1 VSGTKG
7 ATFLGLAKA
16 EASLLT
22 RSALVLA
29 GLPAGALV
37 IWFFNR
43 SGMPLWWEASWLLGG
58 GQLILGMA
66 VLAAAQ
72 LATWRARRNAM
83 ADLYASFPATAATR
97 TLAHLAGLL
106 GAVPASLLL
115 AGAATALVQ
124 ARGAVGAPSIPV
136 LADGLLLVIAAGA
149 AGVAIGTVF
158 PHPLAGVLGALAL
171 LLSSEWSHMV
181 SGAAIWLSPWETGQD
196 QLAGLPGPLV
206 GYPPVGPHALE
217 LAGLAVLAG
226 VVALAVTV
234 RRLRAWGAL
243 TAAGVIAVAAICF
256 AGALQ
261 LRPIPA
267 AGLDRLVSEVAD
279 PASVQSCTTAANQV
293 SYCLYPGFGSLLPS
307 LEAPVSAVLAHL
319 PAGGARG
326 ARGARPTTP
335 LTVSQ
340 VVLLSAPDPN
350 LTYGHPAREV
360 SGWDARLERA
370 PGNLSATPGSAI
382 YLPVGNWPAGGG
394 QLADAQFSLAV
405 ATAEWAVHLPGTSD
419 TRTTTG
425 GFLQCVPLDQAREA
439 IAIWLAILA
448 THPPTAELRG
458 GLGNSAG
465 FTGSVVR
472 GTFVPGWNYPGTD
485 GGYVTPPG
493 GGAVTTAAGYLL
505 ASAMTSLPEQ
515 QVSHVLAGAWSRWLN
530 WRTTDAQ
537 LAAALGIRMPSSP
550 TPPPGPI
557 NGPQNPLCT

>member
-1 VSGTKG
+1 VSRTKG
-7 ATFLGLAKA
+7 ATFLGLARV

-22 RSALVLA
+22 RSVLVLA

-43 SGMPLWWEASWLLGG
+43 SGMPVWWEASWLIGG
-58 GQLILGMA
+58 GQLILGMV

-72 LATWRARRNAM
+72 LAAGRARRNAM

-106 GAVPASLLL
+106 GVVPASLVL
-115 AGAATALVQ
+115 AGAATGLVQ
-124 ARGAVGAPSIPV
+124 ARGAIGAPSIAV

-196 QLAGLPGPLV
+196 QLAGLPGPLA
-206 GYPPVGPHALE
+206 GYPPAGAHALE

-226 VVALAVTV
+226 IGALAVTV
-234 RRLRAWGAL
+234 RRPRAWGAL
-243 TAAGVIAVAAICF
+243 GAAGIVAVAAICF

-267 AGLDRLVSEVAD
+267 AGLDRLVSEVAN
-279 PASVQSCTTAANQV
+279 PASVQSCTTANEV

-307 LEAPVSAVLAHL
+307 LEAPVNAVLADL
-319 PAGGARG
+319 PA
-326 ARGARPTTP
+326 RPAEP

-340 VVLLSAPDPN
+340 VVPLSAPDPN
-350 LTYGHPAREV
+350 LTYGHPASEV
-360 SGWDARLERA
+360 SQWDAELERA
-370 PGNLSATPGSAI
+370 PGNLSATPESAI

-394 QLADAQFSLAV
+394 QLADAQFGLAL
-405 ATAEWAVHLPGTSD
+405 AAAQWAVRLPGTSGVF
-419 TRTTTG
+419 TSTG

-439 IAIWLAILA
+439 VAIWLAILA
-448 THPPTAELRG
+448 THPPAAELRA
-458 GLGNSAG
+458 GLGDGAG
-465 FTGSVVR
+465 FAGPVVR
-472 GTFVPGWNYPGTD
+472 DTFVPAWNYPGV
-485 GGYVTPPG
+485 GAGYVTPPG

-515 QVSHVLAGAWSRWLN
+515 EVSHVLAGAWGRWLN

-537 LAAALGIRMPSSP
+537 LAAALGIRMPGGASV
-550 TPPPGPI
+550 PPGPI

>member
-1 VSGTKG
+1 VSGAKG
-7 ATFLGLAKA
+7 ATFLGLTRV
-16 EASLLT
+16 EASLLA
-22 RSALVLA
+22 RGALVLA

-43 SGMPLWWEASWLLGG
+43 SGMPLWWEASWLVGG

-72 LATWRARRNAM
+72 LATGRARRNAM

-97 TLAHLAGLL
+97 TLAHLASLL
-106 GAVPASLLL
+106 GAVPASLVL
-115 AGAATALVQ
+115 AGAATAFVQ
-124 ARGAVGAPSIPV
+124 TRGAIGTPGIPV

-149 AGVAIGTVF
+149 AGVAIGSVF

-171 LLSSEWSHMV
+171 LLSSEWSHLV

-196 QLAGLPGPLV
+196 QLAGLPGPLA

-217 LAGLAVLAG
+217 LAGLAMLAG

-234 RRLRAWGAL
+234 RRLRARVAL

-279 PASVQSCTTAANQV
+279 PASVQSCTTANQV

-307 LEAPVSAVLAHL
+307 LEAPVNAVLADL
-319 PAGGARG
+319 PAREARGAGGAGPATR
-326 ARGARPTTP
+326 

-350 LTYGHPAREV
+350 LTYGHPAGEV
-360 SGWDARLERA
+360 SEWDARLERA
-370 PGNLSATPGSAI
+370 PGNLSVTPESAI

-394 QLADAQFSLAV
+394 QLADAQFNLAV
-405 ATAEWAVHLPGTSD
+405 ATAEWAVHLPGTSGIL
-419 TRTTTG
+419 TATG

-439 IAIWLAILA
+439 VAIWLAILA
-448 THPPTAELRG
+448 TRPPAAELRA
-458 GLGNSAG
+458 GLGSGAG
-465 FTGSVVR
+465 FAGPVVR
-472 GTFVPGWNYPGTD
+472 DTFVRAWNYPGAG

-505 ASAMTSLPEQ
+505 ASAMTNLPEQ

-537 LAAALGIRMPSSP
+537 LAAALGIRMPGSA
-550 TPPPGPI
+550 TPAPGPV

>member
-1 VSGTKG
+1 VSGTTG
-7 ATFLGLAKA
+7 ATFLGLARV

-22 RSALVLA
+22 RSVLVMA
-29 GLPAGALV
+29 GLPAGVLV

-43 SGMPLWWEASWLLGG
+43 SGMPLWWEASWLIGG
-58 GQLILGMA
+58 GQLVLGLT

-72 LATWRARRNAM
+72 LAAGRARRNAM

-97 TLAHLAGLL
+97 ALAHLAGLL
-106 GAVPASLLL
+106 GAVPASLVL

-124 ARGAVGAPSIPV
+124 ARGAIGAPNIAV

-196 QLAGLPGPLV
+196 QLAGLPSPLA

-226 VVALAVTV
+226 IVALAVTV
-234 RRLRAWGAL
+234 RRRRAWGAL
-243 TAAGVIAVAAICF
+243 AAAGVVAGAAICF

-267 AGLDRLVSEVAD
+267 ADLDRLVSEVAD
-279 PASVQSCTTAANQV
+279 PASVQSCTTVNQV

-307 LEAPVSAVLAHL
+307 LEAPANAVLAEL
-319 PAGGARG
+319 PA
-326 ARGARPTTP
+326 RPAEP

-360 SGWDARLERA
+360 SQWDARLERA
-370 PGNLSATPGSAI
+370 PGNLSATPESAI

-394 QLADAQFSLAV
+394 QLGDAQFGLAL

-419 TRTTTG
+419 VLTSTG

-439 IAIWLAILA
+439 VAIWLAILA
-448 THPPTAELRG
+448 TRPPAAELRG
-458 GLGNSAG
+458 GLANGAG
-465 FTGSVVR
+465 FSGSVVR
-472 GTFVPGWNYPGTD
+472 DTFVPDWNYPGA
-485 GGYVTPPG
+485 GASYVTPPG
-493 GGAVTTAAGYLL
+493 GGPVTTAAGYAL

-515 QVSHVLAGAWSRWLN
+515 QVSRVLAGAWGRWLN

-537 LAAALGIRMPSSP
+537 LAAALGIRMPADATVPPVPP
-550 TPPPGPI
+550 TPPGPL